1 MNDTTEMR
9 EMKEKIE
16 QLQKQL
22 LATEARLSRRLRRAN
37 DLLSEGLEI
46 IQDHAPGHH
55 VFISNALQY
64 FGLEPQRP
72 EEK

>member
-1 MNDTTEMR
+1 MDATNEIR
-9 EMKEKIE
+9 ELKEKIE

-22 LATEARLSRRLRRAN
+22 HATQARLSRRLRRAD

-46 IQDHAPGHH
+46 IQDHAPGHN

-64 FGLEPQRP
+64 FGLE
-72 EEK
+72 E